1 VTRTAEVGT
10 TTGQA
15 RPEVESRSQGP
26 VAKESVDSGGRKRE
40 HNHDDAVDPRIVQET
55 PKRGGRQDR
64 CERADEHERRHRLLA
79 RLSRRLRLVAKRRE
93 DCARTVQDDGR
104 SPPPLTLAGAQGRGC
119 RGAHD
124 LRLLPQ
130 LVASGAA
137 NVSAVRR
144 LRYLAVVVVAVATT
158 SGCIEWEKT
167 GRGGYQRGY
176 DECLGKP
183 IRRLAR
189 ELNVPIRPQP
199 VADAI
204 ADKYGGRPEE
214 RAETRRGC
222 LAGLR
227 DAQGF

>member
-1 VTRTAEVGT
+1 V
-10 TTGQA
+10 
-15 RPEVESRSQGP
+15 
-26 VAKESVDSGGRKRE
+26 
-40 HNHDDAVDPRIVQET
+40 
-55 PKRGGRQDR
+55 
-64 CERADEHERRHRLLA
+64 
-79 RLSRRLRLVAKRRE
+79 
-93 DCARTVQDDGR
+93 
-104 SPPPLTLAGAQGRGC
+104 LTS
-119 RGAHD
+119 

-130 LVASGAA
+130 LLTSRVA
-137 NVSAVRR
+137 NVCAVRR
-144 LRYLAVVVVAVATT
+144 VRYLAVVVLAVTTT

-183 IRRLAR
+183 IRRLAL
-189 ELNVPIRPQP
+189 ELKVPMRPQP

-204 ADKYGGRPEE
+204 ADKFGGRPEE